1 MLEYDLQMDRDTW
14 SVCLAFS
21 VERKLMIQ
29 RAEIDMDYSDAVAL
43 SLSTAVLVNFP
54 KPRFAVLPV
63 SLGVE
68 LAAIGGTVSWCSPTF
83 LASGQADTYS

>member
-1 MLEYDLQMDRDTW
+1 
-14 SVCLAFS
+14 
-21 VERKLMIQ
+21 
-29 RAEIDMDYSDAVAL
+29 MDYSDAVSL

-68 LAAIGGTVSWCSPTF
+68 LAAIGGTVSYWRMTQC
-83 LASGQADTYS
+83 LAEAEILVERTNT